1 MFNLGGINIRVIIGL
16 EAHDGTGKSTT
27 AIEISELFNGSVFF
41 TNEDTKNKRS
51 GVYKDKK
58 LSHIEKM
65 SLIEETYETEKVE
78 FLEKIESDFV
88 VLDRTWYSH
97 IVEENV
103 MDILDRKVKRTYP
116 TNNIPSG
123 VLKPDFV
130 FQIIIPEEERQKRVE
145 ERGEEL
151 AIRDIRLNKDHLYR
165 EMLENEREQFG
176 CSKLR
181 LRLRDPKVCALR
193 AAQVL
198 LGNASIPPLRI
209 NLE

>member
-16 EAHDGTGKSTT
+16 EAHDGSGKSTT
-27 AIEISELFNGSVFF
+27 AIKISELFNGSVFF

-103 MDILDRKVKRTYP
+103 MDILDRKAKRTYP

-145 ERGEEL
+145 ERGEDL
-151 AIRDIRLNKDHLYR
+151 TIRDIRLNKDHLYR
-165 EMLENEREQFG
+165 EMLENEREHFG

>member
-1 MFNLGGINIRVIIGL
+1 MGL
-16 EAHDGTGKSTT
+16 EAHDGSGKSTT
-27 AIEISELFNGSVFF
+27 AVEISKLFNGSVFF
-41 TNEDTKNKRS
+41 TNEDIKSKRS
-51 GVYKDKK
+51 GVYKDKN
-58 LSHIEKM
+58 LSHAEKM
-65 SLIEETYETEKVE
+65 SFIEETYETEKVE
-78 FLEKIESDFV
+78 FLKKIESDFV

-103 MDILDRKVKRTYP
+103 MDILDRKAKRTYP

-123 VLKPDFV
+123 ILKPDFV

-145 ERGEEL
+145 ERGEDL
-151 AIRDIRLNKDHLYR
+151 AVRDIRLNKDHLYR

-198 LGNASIPPLRI
+198 LGNASIPPLKI